1 VDPDALQRG
10 FIYACAF
17 GSVAL
22 MVYWV
27 HAVWTDVSRRASLAE
42 ERRQAISSFF
52 LLLLAPLA
60 HSIGNW
66 LGPKIDRV
74 EAESRAI
81 GSTSFLVSLR
91 RKAESMLVGAGR
103 PQGLTPNEFMGLWV
117 VSRILGALVGV
128 LCYAMLLKYFTGVP
142 ALLTVPFLLVV
153 ALMPELFGIWII
165 WGIVSLVLAVLY
177 FTLLIYVWPGG
188 PTAVLLPFLA
198 LGYVLPW
205 LWLRDRERA
214 RKRAIRRDLPF
225 ALDLLTLSVEAGLD
239 FTSALARI
247 VARRP
252 DSPLS
257 QELAETLRQIQMGV
271 PRAEALRDLHDR
283 VRMEEIFSVTS
294 ALIQAD
300 ELGASLGP
308 ILRVQADTFRTRR
321 AQAAEKAAM
330 EAPVKL
336 LFPLICFFFPATF
349 IVIFGPIVIRFLL
362 GD

>member
-1 VDPDALQRG
+1 MDPDSLQRG
-10 FIYACAF
+10 FIYLCAF

-22 MVYWV
+22 FVHWI
-27 HAVWTDVSRRASLAE
+27 HAVWADVRDRAALAE
-42 ERRQAISSFF
+42 ERRQAISSF
-52 LLLLAPLA
+52 LLLLVAPLA
-60 HSIGNW
+60 HSLGNW

-74 EAESRAI
+74 EAESRAT
-81 GSTSFLVSLR
+81 GSTSLIVSLR
-91 RKAESMLVGAGR
+91 SKAEHMLVGAGR
-103 PQGLTPNEFMGLWV
+103 PHGLTPNEFMGLWAV
-117 VSRILGALVGV
+117 ARIFGALLGAL
-128 LCYAMLLKYFTGVP
+128 CYGMLGKYFAGIPAPLLIPFLAVI
-142 ALLTVPFLLVV
+142 ALL
-153 ALMPELFGIWII
+153 PELFGIWII

-239 FTSALARI
+239 FTAALGRI
-247 VARRP
+247 VNRRP
-252 DSPLS
+252 NSPLS

-349 IVIFGPIVIRFLL
+349 IVIFGPIVIRFFL
-362 GD
+362 GE